1 MINNNNIDIS
11 EVNKIIKKTIDEI
24 GLSREQILS
33 IVENVRTDYE
43 NVKLELAK
51 IRVDIDKVIDEVDAL
66 EKQDKMM
73 RQKLADVSGRFKT
86 YSEKDI
92 KDVYDKASEIR
103 IKYFTKM
110 NEEKHLKDRRYK
122 LEIALKKA
130 GENIENAEKIINQI
144 SIAMSYLQGDIL
156 SMLEGADKNSEM
168 FVGIKILE
176 AQENERKRI
185 SRDIHDGPAQHMA
198 NVVMKTDICTK
209 IIQKDLQE
217 GLKELADLKESVKI
231 ALKEVRAII
240 FDLRPMSLDDL
251 GLNQTVQS
259 IAKSIIED
267 SGIELQLRLKS
278 MKTEVE
284 GIIQVAAYR
293 IIQEILNNIKKH
305 SKATRVEVKLDFGTK
320 YLNII
325 IADDGIGFVV
335 EETLERVKTRGTS
348 YGLISIL
355 DRVNQLQGHIHIQSS
370 PGAGTVYSI
379 KLPVNREVMKDEKRG
394 N

>member
-11 EVNKIIKKTIDEI
+11 EVNKIIKKTIEEI
-24 GLSREQILS
+24 GVSREQILS
-33 IVENVRTDYE
+33 IVENVRNDYE
-43 NVKLELAK
+43 NVKFELAK

-73 RQKLADVSGRFKT
+73 RQKLADVSARFKT
-86 YSEKDI
+86 YNEKDI
-92 KDVYDKASEIR
+92 KDAYDKASEIR

-110 NEEKHLKDRRYK
+110 NEEKLLKERRYK

-144 SIAMSYLQGDIL
+144 SIAMGYLQGDIL
-156 SMLEGADKNSEM
+156 SILEGADKNSEM

-209 IIQKDLQE
+209 IIQRDLQE
-217 GLKELADLKESVKI
+217 GLKELADLKESVKV

-267 SGIELQLRLKS
+267 SGIDLQLRLRP
-278 MKTEVE
+278 MKAEVE

-305 SKATRVEVKLDFGTK
+305 SKARRVEVKLDFGTK

-325 IADDGIGFVV
+325 IADDGEGFNV
-335 EETLERVKTRGTS
+335 EETLDRVKTKGTS

-355 DRVNQLQGHIHIQSS
+355 DRVNQLQGKIHIQSS
-370 PGAGTVYSI
+370 TGAGTVYNI